1 MGFENELRE
10 NPEGGEYEGFSWGE
24 GTGDTG
30 EYADELGDTGDTGL
44 EEASSMAGGN
54 VAGFAGTGRGGDEK
68 SLIREEEP
76 IIEEVLNYLLG
87 KMEIL

>member
-1 MGFENELRE
+1 MGFENELMI

-44 EEASSMAGGN
+44 EEASSMAAGS
-54 VAGFAGTGRGGDEK
+54 VAGYSAGGKKKK